1 MPSPEAIVNAAEL
14 NEKCAVF
21 AANIPDTE
29 SAARIVTTGLFR
41 LQHRGQEGSGVVSS
55 DGESLYHRRGRGLV
69 TQVFDP
75 EDFDIAKLPGS
86 IAIGHNRYSTSNGNG
101 NTLHYQPIIG
111 NETPFALAHNG
122 NIPDTSR
129 LEAFLDSRGVSS
141 KNMNDSEMMHTAIE
155 QYVKCGAPLEEAV
168 REVTPLFT
176 GAYSLVLMDKD
187 KVVALR
193 DPKGVR
199 PLSLAGYKNGYL
211 VASETCAFTQDMRHI
226 RDIKPGEEVVIDKNG
241 FTSQQFAEGEQKLDI
256 FEFVYFSRPDSHL
269 LGKSVYKVRERF
281 GEMLA
286 EEFPRI
292 KGDIVID
299 VPNSGL
305 PAAHGFARA
314 SGIPKEVGLIKNT
327 YSGRTFIDPGENIRA
342 QKVRE
347 KLTPLP
353 EVLAGQRVIVVDDS
367 IVRGTTPREVV
378 KMIRDAGAI
387 EVHMLITSSPVK
399 YPDFYG
405 IDTPQQSKLLAAR
418 MSIDEMKQYISADSL
433 HFLPY
438 SRMIEATGLPEDAFS
453 TSAFTGNY
461 PIDIGRKKSEVI
473 RI

>member
-1 MPSPEAIVNAAEL
+1 M
-14 NEKCAVF
+14 
-21 AANIPDTE
+21 
-29 SAARIVTTGLFR
+29 
-41 LQHRGQEGSGVVSS
+41 
-55 DGESLYHRRGRGLV
+55 
-69 TQVFDP
+69 
-75 EDFDIAKLPGS
+75 
-86 IAIGHNRYSTSNGNG
+86 
-101 NTLHYQPIIG
+101 
-111 NETPFALAHNG
+111 
-122 NIPDTSR
+122 
-129 LEAFLDSRGVSS
+129 
-141 KNMNDSEMMHTAIE
+141 
-155 QYVKCGAPLEEAV
+155 KCGAPLEEAA
-168 REVTPLFT
+168 REATPLFT

-193 DPKGVR
+193 DPKGIR
-199 PLSLAGYKNGYL
+199 PLSLASYKNGYL
-211 VASETCAFTQDMRHI
+211 LASETCAFTQDMRHI
-226 RDIKPGEEVVIDKNG
+226 RDLRPGEEVVIDKNG
-241 FTSQQFAEGEQKLDI
+241 VTSHQFADGDQKLDI

-286 EEFPRI
+286 EEFPNVR
-292 KGDIVID
+292 GDIVID

-327 YSGRTFIDPGENIRA
+327 YSGRTFIDPGEDIRA

-367 IVRGTTPREVV
+367 IVRGTTPREVIR
-378 KMIRDAGAI
+378 MIRNAGAA

-405 IDTPQQSKLLAAR
+405 IDTPQQNKLLAAR
-418 MSIDEMKQYISADSL
+418 MSIEEMKHYISADTL

-438 SRMIEATGLPEDAFS
+438 EKMIEATGLPEDAFS

-461 PIDIGRKKSEVI
+461 PMDIGKRNSEVVKI
-473 RI
+473 

>member
-1 MPSPEAIVNAAEL
+1 MPSPEAIVHAAEL

-21 AANIPDTE
+21 AANVPDIDN
-29 SAARIVTTGLFR
+29 AARLVTTGLFR

-55 DGESLYHRRGRGLV
+55 DGESLYDRRGRGLV

-75 EDFDIAKLPGS
+75 EDFDITNLPGS
-86 IAIGHNRYSTSNGNG
+86 IAVGHNRYSTSNGNG
-101 NTLHYQPIIG
+101 NNLHFQPIVG
-111 NETPFALAHNG
+111 EVASFALAHNG
-122 NIPDTSR
+122 NIPDTSK
-129 LEAFLDSRGVSS
+129 LEAFLNSRGIHT
-141 KNMNDSEMMHTAIE
+141 NHMNDSEMMHAAIE
-155 QYVKCGAPLEEAV
+155 QYVKCGAPLKEAA
-168 REVTPLFT
+168 REATPLFT

-193 DPKGVR
+193 DPKGIR
-199 PLSLAGYKNGYL
+199 PLSLASYKNGYL
-211 VASETCAFTQDMRHI
+211 LASETCAFTQDMRHI
-226 RDIKPGEEVVIDKNG
+226 RDLRPGEEVVIDKNG
-241 FTSQQFAEGEQKLDI
+241 VTSHQFADGDQKLDI

-286 EEFPRI
+286 EEFPNVR
-292 KGDIVID
+292 GDIVID

-327 YSGRTFIDPGENIRA
+327 YSGRTFIDPGEDIRA

-367 IVRGTTPREVV
+367 IVRGTTPREVIR
-378 KMIRDAGAI
+378 MIRNAGAA

-405 IDTPQQSKLLAAR
+405 IDTPQQNKLLAAR
-418 MSIDEMKQYISADSL
+418 MSIEEMKHYISADTL

-438 SRMIEATGLPEDAFS
+438 EKMIEATGLPEDAFS

-461 PIDIGRKKSEVI
+461 PMDIGKRNSEVVKI
-473 RI
+473 